1 MDANESPR
9 LFGSSSTPFSPRGK
23 QEENGKEEI
32 VVETWDFMRDELEDF
47 EKALQ
52 SFVSENETTPPLI
65 IVEKELTPKTK
76 KKKPPLMPKP
86 TLHKL
91 GAIRKTL
98 VSSGFNGSNS
108 ATPKPYMETDI

>member
-1 MDANESPR
+1 MKTYDLDVFKFDQIYVLSM
-9 LFGSSSTPFSPRGK
+9 
-23 QEENGKEEI
+23 I
-32 VVETWDFMRDELEDF
+32 
-47 EKALQ
+47 
-52 SFVSENETTPPLI
+52 SENETTPPLI

>member
-9 LFGSSSTPFSPRGK
+9 LFASPSTPFSPRGK

-52 SFVSENETTPPLI
+52 SFGES
-65 IVEKELTPKTK
+65 
-76 KKKPPLMPKP
+76 
-86 TLHKL
+86 
-91 GAIRKTL
+91 
-98 VSSGFNGSNS
+98 
-108 ATPKPYMETDI
+108 